1 MKKGK
6 WTKIAL
12 TAVLSLG
19 TLTAFSTPLSAHT
32 TEKSTSSDGGHYSGI
47 PFDSSVVNED
57 RLVKALKKQGKI
69 KKNANEAE
77 TQKAL
82 KNYLK
87 KKEESAMK
95 QSASTLTEEP
105 EFLKEYKQEVHN
117 KLAKKKKLKKH
128 KGKESNQVK
137 PVKKEKYKGDVRND
151 KVLVL
156 LVDFKDYKH
165 NSIKKEETDMYY
177 DKYDQQHYQ
186 DMLFGKNGYIGP
198 DGKRK
203 VSMKQYYEKQSG
215 GSYTVSGTVAGWY
228 TAKHEAAYYG
238 GNVPDDSG
246 SDGRPR
252 ELVKEALEA
261 AAKDP
266 NIDLS
271 EYDQWDR
278 YDIDGDGVY
287 NEPDGII
294 DHLMVVHAG
303 VGEEAG
309 GGQLGADAI
318 WSHRWSLGDV
328 FEIPDTE
335 SEVGQGGKLGALDYT
350 IEPEDGAAGVFTHEF
365 GHDLGLPDEYDTQY
379 TGRGE
384 PVSYWSIMSSGSW
397 AGKVP
402 GTEPTGFSP
411 YAKEMLQN
419 LHGGNWLSGQTI
431 DGKTLKKSKTVLID
445 EAATKGTNHDAV
457 RVDLPDKEI
466 VVTTP
471 AQGKYSYFSGTGDNL
486 NATMT
491 TTGIDLSK
499 GSKAELTFKAWYD
512 IEEDYDYAYVE
523 VRETG
528 TDQWKTI
535 AGNITNDR
543 NEAGANEGNGID
555 GKSDGWVDAAFDL
568 SAYAGKKIDLQ
579 FRYTTDAGYSLPGLF
594 VDDLNITADGTKVW
608 SDDAEG
614 TSTFTFNGFSK
625 SNGKQYAA
633 QYYLLEW
640 RSYADVD
647 KGLKHIKRG
656 ASLMSYNNGLVV
668 WYVDQS
674 YSDNWVGKHP
684 GNGFLGVVDADQQVL
699 KWSDG
704 SNAATGFQVH
714 DAAFSLNPSTK
725 LNIDYTATTGLTL
738 QDRYIRPAR
747 TFSDKKNY
755 VNPNNPDAGRDVPTY
770 GLSFKVVGQSKDR
783 SVGKVLISKSN

>member
-1 MKKGK
+1 M
-6 WTKIAL
+6 AQ
-12 TAVLSLG
+12 
-19 TLTAFSTPLSAHT
+19 
-32 TEKSTSSDGGHYSGI
+32 
-47 PFDSSVVNED
+47 
-57 RLVKALKKQGKI
+57 R
-69 KKNANEAE
+69 
-77 TQKAL
+77 
-82 KNYLK
+82 
-87 KKEESAMK
+87 
-95 QSASTLTEEP
+95 
-105 EFLKEYKQEVHN
+105 
-117 KLAKKKKLKKH
+117 
-128 KGKESNQVK
+128 
-137 PVKKEKYKGDVRND
+137 
-151 KVLVL
+151 
-156 LVDFKDYKH
+156 
-165 NSIKKEETDMYY
+165 
-177 DKYDQQHYQ
+177 
-186 DMLFGKNGYIGP
+186 
-198 DGKRK
+198 
-203 VSMKQYYEKQSG
+203 
-215 GSYTVSGTVAGWY
+215 
-228 TAKHEAAYYG
+228 
-238 GNVPDDSG
+238 
-246 SDGRPR
+246 
-252 ELVKEALEA
+252 
-261 AAKDP
+261 
-266 NIDLS
+266 
-271 EYDQWDR
+271 
-278 YDIDGDGVY
+278 
-287 NEPDGII
+287 
-294 DHLMVVHAG
+294 
-303 VGEEAG
+303 
-309 GGQLGADAI
+309 
-318 WSHRWSLGDV
+318 
-328 FEIPDTE
+328 
-335 SEVGQGGKLGALDYT
+335 
-350 IEPEDGAAGVFTHEF
+350 GVFTHEF

-419 LHGGNWLSGQTI
+419 LHGGNWLSGKTI
-431 DGKTLKKSKTVLID
+431 DGKTLTKSKTVLID
-445 EAATKGTNHDAV
+445 EATTKGTNHDAV

-466 VVTTP
+466 VVTQP
-471 AQGKYSYFSGTGDNL
+471 AQGQYSYFSGTGDNL

-491 TTGIDLSK
+491 TSGIDLSK

-528 TDQWKTI
+528 TDKWTTI

-555 GKSDGWVDAAFDL
+555 GKSDGWVDASFDL

-594 VDDLNITADGTKVW
+594 VDDLKITADGSKVW

-614 TSTFTFNGFSK
+614 TSTFTFNGFSQ

-704 SNAATGFQVH
+704 SIAATGFQVH

-738 QDRYIRPAR
+738 EDRYIRPTR